1 MPGPPAVVRAGS
13 PLPSGMTTRRTRLG
27 TAGEDHV
34 RRHLER
40 TGWILVETNWRCPVG
55 EIDLV
60 FLDGEEL
67 VLVEVKTRRGD
78 AAGSAVEAVSR
89 TKAAKL
95 IKAAEWY
102 VGAHPEHRD
111 RIWRID
117 VAALQLSTFGAVER
131 LTMVENAIVAG

>member
-1 MPGPPAVVRAGS
+1 
-13 PLPSGMTTRRTRLG
+13 MTTDRSRLG

-34 RRHLER
+34 RRHLEQA
-40 TGWILVETNWRCPVG
+40 GWRFVEANWRCRLG

-78 AAGSAVEAVSR
+78 AAGSAIEAVSR
-89 TKAAKL
+89 TKAGKL
-95 IKAAEWY
+95 MKAAQWY
-102 VGAHPEHRD
+102 VGSHAPHRD

-117 VAALQLSTFGAVER
+117 VAALQLSPAGAVER
-131 LTMVENAIVAG
+131 LTMIENAIVVG

>member
-1 MPGPPAVVRAGS
+1 
-13 PLPSGMTTRRTRLG
+13 MTTERSKLG

-34 RRHLER
+34 RRQLER
-40 TGWILVETNWRCPVG
+40 AGWRFVEANWRCRVG

-60 FLDGEEL
+60 FLDGEQL

-89 TKAAKL
+89 SKAVKL
-95 IKAAEWY
+95 MKAAEWY
-102 VGAHPEHRD
+102 VGTHALHRE

-117 VAALQLSTFGAVER
+117 VAALQLSSSGTVEH
-131 LTMVENAIVAG
+131 LTMIENAIVVG

>member
-1 MPGPPAVVRAGS
+1 
-13 PLPSGMTTRRTRLG
+13 MTTERTQLG

-40 TGWILVETNWRCPVG
+40 SGWRFVEANWRCRVG

-78 AAGSAVEAVSR
+78 TAGTAVESISR
-89 TKAAKL
+89 SKAAKL
-95 IKAAEWY
+95 LKAAEWY
-102 VGAHPEHRD
+102 VATHPPHRQ

-117 VAALQLSTFGAVER
+117 VAALQLSTSGSVDG
-131 LTMVENAIVAG
+131 LTMIENAVVTG